1 MAFTSMPDSTLSPE
15 ASHVASYDER
25 LQAARAL
32 DWRFL
37 LPSPRIGRVLM
48 ANRDT
53 ALSHAITTTCELL
66 VSFEDDQPCD
76 DVFPLVICSSIDRP
90 LIGQLANRVAP
101 GGTLVILSDASSRG
115 GRWARWRGVPLRRQR
130 QVLRGALAQAGTFT
144 LHAWWHSPSRSQ
156 CKTLV
161 PLDDRHAVT
170 LYLRS
175 HWPAPP
181 WSGLASVASRLL
193 CAGMLIRDV
202 TWLAQRVAT

>member
-1 MAFTSMPDSTLSPE
+1 MAFKSMSDSTV
-15 ASHVASYDER
+15 SHEKSQVASYDER

-37 LPSPRIGRVLM
+37 LPSPRMSRVLLST
-48 ANRDT
+48 RDT
-53 ALSHAITTTCELL
+53 VLSQSIITTCEQL
-66 VSFEDDQPCD
+66 VSFEDDLPIHD
-76 DVFPLVICSSIDRP
+76 IFPLVICSGMDRP
-90 LIGQLANRVAP
+90 LIGQIAPRVAP
-101 GGTLVILSDASSRG
+101 GGTLVILSDTSNRRG
-115 GRWARWRGVPLRRQR
+115 KWARWRGVPLRRQR
-130 QVLRGALAQAGTFT
+130 QELGGTLAQAGTFT
-144 LHAWWHSPSRSQ
+144 LRAWWHSPNRSQ

-181 WSGLASVASRLL
+181 MSGLASVASRLL
-193 CAGMLIRDV
+193 CAGVLIRDV